1 MLDRINFLAS
11 NIKLQKASPMYAFKI
26 CIQSTVSPTVVDYS
40 NSPKLSSSPQPN
52 SEFLRE
58 PPDGAEKVKIIDEV

>member
-1 MLDRINFLAS
+1 
-11 NIKLQKASPMYAFKI
+11 MYAFKI

-58 PPDGAEKVKIIDEV
+58 PPDGAEKVKIIDEVWVT